1 MDPFTIFGVVS
12 SVLSASAAIAQG
24 KEIKAQK
31 EAEARQIEQER
42 QQTIINTMQKHK

>member
-31 EAEARQIEQER
+31 STSSRLK
-42 QQTIINTMQKHK
+42 IN